1 MVRGGWLVGLP
12 AAPPF
17 WPMKNFKLSALG
29 ALLLVAAVSMAWHT
43 LQSKPGLVA
52 TAPASERHD
61 VHAATNHGSTH
72 SVAHAQNHVGGAQAD
87 PAAQAA
93 ARQEIIQQ
101 LQEVAVTYDPAQLP
115 VIQPYLVDADPAL
128 RSAAVNAMMVMGET
142 SAAPMLRNA
151 AKLLAS
157 SDEAKMYERKAAY
170 LELPPI
176 ASEELA
182 SKIDPSASE

>member
-1 MVRGGWLVGLP
+1 
-12 AAPPF
+12 
-17 WPMKNFKLSALG
+17 MKNFKLSALG

-43 LQSKPGLVA
+43 LQSHPGLVA

-61 VHAATNHGSTH
+61 VHSATSDGSTR
-72 SVAHAQNHVGGAQAD
+72 SVAHAQNHISGAQAD
-87 PAAQAA
+87 NTVQAA
-93 ARQEIIQQ
+93 SRQEIIQQ
-101 LQEVAVTYDPAQLP
+101 LQGAAVTYDPAQLT
-115 VIQPYLVDADPAL
+115 VIQPYLVDADPTL